1 MNEAIPFTAAGA
13 CVAAPLLAAGAL
25 AMPGGERN
33 PRLHAVVGL
42 AMTLIAAVVLAG
54 WQHRAAASPLAWG
67 LELAGGRVV
76 VVDGL
81 TAILLPYVAIVG
93 LAVAVAAPRRVL
105 DGPVAARML
114 VSIAATMALMLT
126 AHPVVLVVL
135 WTVTAIPTWIATR
148 SVSGGR
154 PVARVYALAMIL
166 STACIA
172 AGTALMVIDPPWL
185 PDRGEAGVAGGW
197 LVAVAVMIRKGI
209 VPFHSWYPALFSAAP
224 FSAALTAT
232 MPQVASYTAIRLLVG
247 HAEGVAPE
255 LVVLSQAAFVTAA
268 YGASLALVQRDVR
281 GLVGTLA
288 MSQSA
293 LVLAGL
299 AGTLP
304 LELCG
309 ALAIWISSG
318 LALTGI
324 GLVAWSL
331 ESRSGSVRLEEFGG
345 RHGSAPG
352 LAAFFLLFGL
362 ASLGLPG
369 TFSFVADDLIV
380 AGSLSDDLHAGV
392 LVIVATALAGIAMM
406 RGWFRIFG
414 GQAKSHGPRQPIL
427 LREQVAFLGL
437 LAILFG
443 LGLSPGPAVNAL
455 ERVATDLLAMSHLSS
470 TVTPPGGH
478 P

>member
-42 AMTLIAAVVLAG
+42 AVSLIAAVVLAG
-54 WQHRAAASPLAWG
+54 WQHRAAAGPLAWG

-76 VVDGL
+76 VVDEL

-126 AHPVVLVVL
+126 AHPLVLVVL

-185 PDRGEAGVAGGW
+185 LDRGEAGVAGGW

-232 MPQVASYTAIRLLVG
+232 MPQVASYTAIHSPARG
-247 HAEGVAPE
+247 
-255 LVVLSQAAFVTAA
+255 A
-268 YGASLALVQRDVR
+268 Y
-281 GLVGTLA
+281 
-288 MSQSA
+288 
-293 LVLAGL
+293 
-299 AGTLP
+299 
-304 LELCG
+304 
-309 ALAIWISSG
+309 
-318 LALTGI
+318 
-324 GLVAWSL
+324 
-331 ESRSGSVRLEEFGG
+331 
-345 RHGSAPG
+345 
-352 LAAFFLLFGL
+352 
-362 ASLGLPG
+362 
-369 TFSFVADDLIV
+369 
-380 AGSLSDDLHAGV
+380 
-392 LVIVATALAGIAMM
+392 
-406 RGWFRIFG
+406 
-414 GQAKSHGPRQPIL
+414 
-427 LREQVAFLGL
+427 
-437 LAILFG
+437 
-443 LGLSPGPAVNAL
+443 
-455 ERVATDLLAMSHLSS
+455 
-470 TVTPPGGH
+470 
-478 P
+478 